1 MAAKDGT
8 KALEDLLVKIEI
20 DSDDWVKKSAREK
33 LKMLVSEVRMNSEKL
48 VGVAED
54 LVSSIASIVRANTS
68 NPAVDAYLGLL
79 ETGFGL
85 IKANTVMNNVF
96 VSAKHEV
103 HNQYDALASLIFTI
117 GMLNYSRST
126 LRRLL
131 KAGAPAKDCAAQ
143 FLKWK
148 YYTDRAT
155 GEKKIS
161 QGLVNRRQAEYKQYL
176 GTEA

>member
-1 MAAKDGT
+1 MPEIKISPDGIRAIQQREELRLKAYKCQAGVWTIGWGHTSGVTAGMVITEEQARAFLAA
-8 KALEDLLVKIEI
+8 DLRPIEQFL
-20 DSDDWVKKSAREK
+20 SREGYRG
-33 LKMLVSEVRMNSEKL
+33 LKPS
-48 VGVAED
+48 
-54 LVSSIASIVRANTS
+54 
-68 NPAVDAYLGLL
+68 
-79 ETGFGL
+79 
-85 IKANTVMNNVF
+85 
-96 VSAKHEV
+96 
-103 HNQYDALASLIFTI
+103 QYDALASLIFTL
-117 GMLNYSRST
+117 GTLKYSRST

-148 YYTDRAT
+148 YYTDHTT

>member
-1 MAAKDGT
+1 MIKISPEGIRAIQQREELRLKAYKCQAGAWTIGWGHTSGVTAGMVITEDQAQAFLAA
-8 KALEDLLVKIEI
+8 DLQPIE
-20 DSDDWVKKSAREK
+20 SFLNRENYRG
-33 LKMLVSEVRMNSEKL
+33 LK
-48 VGVAED
+48 
-54 LVSSIASIVRANTS
+54 
-68 NPAVDAYLGLL
+68 P
-79 ETGFGL
+79 
-85 IKANTVMNNVF
+85 
-96 VSAKHEV
+96 
-103 HNQYDALASLIFTI
+103 NQYDALASLIFTI

-161 QGLVNRRQAEYKQYL
+161 QGLVNRRQAEYRQYL